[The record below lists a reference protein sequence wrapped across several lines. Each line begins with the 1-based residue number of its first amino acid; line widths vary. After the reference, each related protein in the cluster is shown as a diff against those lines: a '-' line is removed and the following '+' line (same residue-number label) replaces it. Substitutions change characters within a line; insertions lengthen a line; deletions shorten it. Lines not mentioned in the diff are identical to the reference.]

1 MVVLV
6 YHVAI
11 VCALVFMAD
20 VSAVVVSAIISINIT
35 ASVLVVVSVFGVA
48 FLLNVVSGD
57 CFWCCGRSYCCCC
70 GHCFRYV
77 YVYVM
82 MVMIVST
89 VVVLGGS
96 Q

>member
-1 MVVLV
+1 MFIRILARNFCYKCFCVDMVVLV

-48 FLLNVVSGD
+48 FLLN
-57 CFWCCGRSYCCCC
+57 F
-70 GHCFRYV
+70 
-77 YVYVM
+77 
-82 MVMIVST
+82 ST
-89 VVVLGGS
+89 L
-96 Q
+96 